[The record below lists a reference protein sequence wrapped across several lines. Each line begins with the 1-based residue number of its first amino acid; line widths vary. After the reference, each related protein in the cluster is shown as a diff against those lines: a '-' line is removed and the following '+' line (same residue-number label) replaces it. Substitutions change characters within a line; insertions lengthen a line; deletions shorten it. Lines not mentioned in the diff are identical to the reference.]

1 MVTWLQCMEIAHTI
15 SASILASQDH
25 ELMNLTLGQLSKIER
40 IIENEVKE
48 YFENTEDEGLQTRN

>member
-25 ELMNLTLGQLSKIER
+25 ELTNLTTLATFQNR
-40 IIENEVKE
+40 ENNRK
-48 YFENTEDEGLQTRN
+48 